1 MAAASHPPLR
11 VERLLVSLALP
22 KLTQQHRRDGLEY
35 FSQHVT
41 HPLLLSSSRPCRTK
55 TEELLSLVRIEILEE
70 MNSPRQNLS
79 DRGFST
85 KI

>member
-1 MAAASHPPLR
+1 MESSTKDIETLAWLDESLENARAA
-11 VERLLVSLALP
+11 
-22 KLTQQHRRDGLEY
+22 G
-35 FSQHVT
+35 
-41 HPLLLSSSRPCRTK
+41 RTK
-55 TEELLSLVRIEILEE
+55 TEELLSLVRVEILEE